1 MESKEGIL
9 KRLGKGDGF
18 DEERWKLACES
29 AQEHDIHVNFCFKSL
44 IELEDKGLIK
54 LNLVTLEDCV
64 NKSYQSDEFVKEFN
78 RLNNSNLKCSNGFY
92 TEIDI
97 ATGKMKEDLKKFV
110 EMVDLTIYQPLLA
123 QQNIK

>member
-1 MESKEGIL
+1 MESKEEIL

-29 AQEHDIHVNFCFKSL
+29 AQENDIHVNFCFKSL
-44 IELEDKGLIK
+44 IQLEDKGLIK

-78 RLNNSNLKCSNGFY
+78 RLNNSNLKCSNIISSAKY
-92 TEIDI
+92 KIKLDVKTSIDKYI
-97 ATGKMKEDLKKFV
+97 V
-110 EMVDLTIYQPLLA
+110 NNQIS
-123 QQNIK
+123 